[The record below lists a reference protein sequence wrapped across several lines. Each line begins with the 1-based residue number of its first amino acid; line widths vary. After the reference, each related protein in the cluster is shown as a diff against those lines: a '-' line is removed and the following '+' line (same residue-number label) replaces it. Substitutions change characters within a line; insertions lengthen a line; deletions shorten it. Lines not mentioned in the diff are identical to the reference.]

1 MAESPGLPVAPPP
14 EGSDV
19 PPERG
24 DEEAAAGEPRP
35 GVSAEGTAEPQDGSP
50 HSEVAIAGQ
59 EAAEAEVAPGGSA
72 GTESGFPEG
81 AVEMS
86 SGLGAEQ
93 QPPAATHQRAPDEES
108 PRGEGLPGGEPVA
121 AAAGVDAPQGST
133 PARAEPEG
141 AAVTPVNT
149 EPEEAA
155 PAGTEP
161 KEAAPEGTGLEGAA
175 AAGTEPEEAAS
186 AGTGPEEVE
195 AAPEGPDLEEGMV
208 TVPVGTDRKEA
219 AGPDP
224 EEKAREEAPSG
235 TDFEEAMAKDPAGT
249 NPEEAAGQDPE
260 EEVREEASSGTD
272 LEEPAATDLAGTN
285 PEEAAGQD
293 PEEEVREEAPSGTDL
308 REPAATDLAGTNPEE
323 VVREAAPGGTDPEEP
338 AGTAPAGK
346 DPEDAARE
354 AAPEDAVREAA
365 LVAAEEAV
373 APVGNEMASN
383 SVDEAEVVLPAGGE
397 TDGGRRSSVGTA
409 GEDGVEAAVAQQGA
423 GAPVVVVEE
432 GSEAPGAGEGGA
444 AGQRSETPGS
454 GGGEWDTAG
463 QSLNGVQGRAEDEE
477 NERGSPAALEEEGED
492 EDEEKQEHD
501 ISLFVK
507 AGSDGESI
515 GNCPFSQRLFMI
527 LWLKGVI
534 FNVTTVDLK
543 RKPADLQNLA
553 PGTNPPFMTFDGE
566 VKTDVNKIEE
576 FLEEKLSPPRYPKLA
591 PNHPESNSAGND
603 VFAKFSAFIKNPRKD
618 ANENLEKSLLKAL
631 RKLDNYL
638 NSPLPDEI
646 DAYSTEEITVSSR
659 KFLDGDDLTLADCNL
674 LPKLHIIKVVAKKYR
689 NFDFPPEMTG
699 ISRYLNNAYA
709 RDEFTNTCPADQE
722 IEYAY
727 LDVAKRMK

>member
-1 MAESPGLPVAPPP
+1 M
-14 EGSDV
+14 
-19 PPERG
+19 
-24 DEEAAAGEPRP
+24 
-35 GVSAEGTAEPQDGSP
+35 
-50 HSEVAIAGQ
+50 AGQ
-59 EAAEAEVAPGGSA
+59 ETAEAEVAPDGSA

-81 AVEMS
+81 AAEMS
-86 SGLGAEQ
+86 CRPGAEQ
-93 QPPAATHQRAPDEES
+93 QPPAGVEKRVPNGDILG
-108 PRGEGLPGGEPVA
+108 GEGLQGGEPTE
-121 AAAGVDAPQGST
+121 AAAGVEAPEGST

-155 PAGTEP
+155 PSGTEP
-161 KEAAPEGTGLEGAA
+161 EKAAPEGTEAEATA
-175 AAGTEPEEAAS
+175 AAGTEPEEADP
-186 AGTGPEEVE
+186 AGTEPEKAASVETEPEDAAVAPTGTEPGEVE
-195 AAPEGPDLEEGMV
+195 AAAAGPDLKEEMV
-208 TVPVGTDRKEA
+208 TVPGGTDHKEA

-224 EEKAREEAPSG
+224 EEAVREEAPSG
-235 TDFEEAMAKDPAGT
+235 TDFEETMAKDPVGS
-249 NPEEAAGQDPE
+249 NSEEAAGPG
-260 EEVREEASSGTD
+260 A
-272 LEEPAATDLAGTN
+272 
-285 PEEAAGQD
+285 
-293 PEEEVREEAPSGTDL
+293 EEEVREEAPSGTDL
-308 REPAATDLAGTNPEE
+308 EEPQAADTAGTNREE
-323 VVREAAPGGTDPEEP
+323 AVREAASAGTDPEEP

-346 DPEDAARE
+346 DPEDAVQA
-354 AAPEDAVREAA
+354 AAP
-365 LVAAEEAV
+365 VAAEEVV
-373 APVGNEMASN
+373 APAGSEVAS
-383 SVDEAEVVLPAGGE
+383 SSGEEAEVALPAGGE
-397 TDGGRRSSVGTA
+397 ANGGRRSSVGLA
-409 GEDGVEAAVAQQGA
+409 GEDGAEAAVTEQGA
-423 GAPVVVVEE
+423 GAPAVAEE
-432 GSEAPGAGEGGA
+432 GSEGPGAGEGGA
-444 AGQRSETPGS
+444 AEQRSGSPGPE
-454 GGGEWDTAG
+454 GGEWDKAG
-463 QSLNGVQGRAEDEE
+463 RNLNGRAEDQ
-477 NERGSPAALEEEGED
+477 NERGSPAALGEEE

>member
-1 MAESPGLPVAPPP
+1 MAESPGRPDAPPP

-19 PPERG
+19 PREGG
-24 DEEAAAGEPRP
+24 DEEGAAAGDPQP
-35 GVSAEGTAEPQDGSP
+35 GVSLEGLAEPPDGSP
-50 HSEVAIAGQ
+50 AGEAPRLSGEGAAGQ
-59 EAAEAEVAPGGSA
+59 EPAEAAVAPEGSGGTGNGS
-72 GTESGFPEG
+72 PEG
-81 AVEMS
+81 AAETP
-86 SGLGAEQ
+86 GGPGAGRQAPAGSEQ
-93 QPPAATHQRAPDEES
+93 RDPDGGG

-121 AAAGVDAPQGST
+121 AAAGVDAPEGSA
-133 PARAEPEG
+133 PARADPED
-141 AAVTPVNT
+141 AA
-149 EPEEAA
+149 AA

-161 KEAAPEGTGLEGAA
+161 EDTAMAPTGR
-175 AAGTEPEEAAS
+175 EPEEAEA
-186 AGTGPEEVE
+186 ALAVPDPEEAEREAAPTETDPEEVV
-195 AAPEGPDLEEGMV
+195 ATAPA
-208 TVPVGTDRKEA
+208 GTDPEEA
-219 AGPDP
+219 VREEAPSEPDPEVVVREEALSGPDP
-224 EEKAREEAPSG
+224 EEAVREEDPVREEALSGPDPEAVVRGEAPVREEAPL
-235 TDFEEAMAKDPAGT
+235 EP
-249 NPEEAAGQDPE
+249 DPE
-260 EEVREEASSGTD
+260 EVVREEAS
-272 LEEPAATDLAGTN
+272 
-285 PEEAAGQD
+285 
-293 PEEEVREEAPSGTDL
+293 VREEAPSGPD
-308 REPAATDLAGTNPEE
+308 
-323 VVREAAPGGTDPEEP
+323 
-338 AGTAPAGK
+338 
-346 DPEDAARE
+346 
-354 AAPEDAVREAA
+354 PEDAVREAA
-365 LVAAEEAV
+365 TAGTVPEEAAAPARVEV
-373 APVGNEMASN
+373 APESRG
-383 SVDEAEVVLPAGGE
+383 EAEVALPAGGE
-397 TDGGRRSSVGTA
+397 ADGGCRSPGGPD
-409 GEDGVEAAVAQQGA
+409 GEDGAERPGAERGA
-423 GAPVVVVEE
+423 GAPPVA
-432 GSEAPGAGEGGA
+432 GAGPAAPGAGEGGA
-444 AGQRSETPGS
+444 AAAGQRGGSPGPEGS
-454 GGGEWDTAG
+454 EWDAAG
-463 QSLNGVQGRAEDEE
+463 QSLNGVRGRAEDEE
-477 NERGSPAALEEEGED
+477 DETGSPAALEEEE

-576 FLEEKLSPPRYPKLA
+576 FLEEKLAPPRYPKLA

-659 KFLDGDDLTLADCNL
+659 KFLDGDELTLADCNL

>member
-1 MAESPGLPVAPPP
+1 MAESPGRPGSLPP
-14 EGSDV
+14 EGSGV
-19 PPERG
+19 PREGG
-24 DEEAAAGEPRP
+24 DEEAAAGEPQP
-35 GVSAEGTAEPQDGSP
+35 GVSTEETAESPDGSLHCEAP
-50 HSEVAIAGQ
+50 RLSGVAMARQ

-72 GTESGFPEG
+72 GTGSGFPDG
-81 AVEMS
+81 AAER
-86 SGLGAEQ
+86 SGRPGAEQ
-93 QPPAATHQRAPDEES
+93 RPPAGAEQRVPDGES
-108 PRGEGLPGGEPVA
+108 LGGEGLPGGEPVEEA
-121 AAAGVDAPQGST
+121 AEVDVSTAARV
-133 PARAEPEG
+133 ELEG
-141 AAVTPVNT
+141 AAVSPVNT

-155 PAGTEP
+155 PEGTEP
-161 KEAAPEGTGLEGAA
+161 EGTA

-186 AGTGPEEVE
+186 AGTEPEDAATAPAGTEPGEVE
-195 AAPEGPDLEEGMV
+195 AAPAGPDLEEEMG
-208 TVPVGTDRKEA
+208 TVPVRTDPEEAVREEAPSGTDFEDTMAKDPAETNPEEA

-224 EEKAREEAPSG
+224 EEAVREEAPSG
-235 TDFEEAMAKDPAGT
+235 TDFEETMAKDPAETNPEEAAGPDSEKEVREEAPAGTDPEKPAGIDPAGT
-249 NPEEAAGQDPE
+249 NPEEA
-260 EEVREEASSGTD
+260 
-272 LEEPAATDLAGTN
+272 
-285 PEEAAGQD
+285 
-293 PEEEVREEAPSGTDL
+293 
-308 REPAATDLAGTNPEE
+308 
-323 VVREAAPGGTDPEEP
+323 VREAAPAGTDPEEP

-346 DPEDAARE
+346 DL
-354 AAPEDAVREAA
+354 EDAVQEAA
-365 LVAAEEAV
+365 LMAAEEAV
-373 APVGNEMASN
+373 APAGSEVAPSSGE
-383 SVDEAEVVLPAGGE
+383 EAEVALPAGGE
-397 TDGGRRSSVGTA
+397 ADGGRRSSVGPA
-409 GEDGVEAAVAQQGA
+409 REDGVETAVAEQGA
-423 GAPVVVVEE
+423 GAPAVAEE
-432 GSEAPGAGEGGA
+432 ASEAAGAGGA
-444 AGQRSETPGS
+444 AEQRSGSPGPE
-454 GGGEWDTAG
+454 GREWDAAG
-463 QSLNGVQGRAEDEE
+463 RSLNGRAEDE
-477 NERGSPAALEEEGED
+477 NERGSPAALEEEE

>member
-1 MAESPGLPVAPPP
+1 MAESPGRPGAPPP

-19 PPERG
+19 PREGG
-24 DEEAAAGEPRP
+24 DEEGAAAGDPQP
-35 GVSAEGTAEPQDGSP
+35 GVSPEGSAEPPPDGSP
-50 HSEVAIAGQ
+50 AGEAPRLSGDGAAGQ
-59 EAAEAEVAPGGSA
+59 EPAEAAAVPEGGG
-72 GTESGFPEG
+72 GTGNGSPEG
-81 AVEMS
+81 A
-86 SGLGAEQ
+86 AETPGGQ
-93 QPPAATHQRAPDEES
+93 GEGRQAPAGSEQRDPDGGG

-121 AAAGVDAPQGST
+121 AAASGVDAPEGSA
-133 PARAEPEG
+133 PARADPED
-141 AAVTPVNT
+141 AAVAPAGT
-149 EPEEAA
+149 ELEEAA

-161 KEAAPEGTGLEGAA
+161 EDAAVVAP
-175 AAGTEPEEAAS
+175 AGTEPEEA
-186 AGTGPEEVE
+186 E
-195 AAPEGPDLEEGMV
+195 AALAV
-208 TVPVGTDRKEA
+208 
-219 AGPDP
+219 PDP
-224 EEKAREEAPSG
+224 EEAVREAAPTETDPEEVVAAAPAGTDPQEAAGTDPAGTDPEEAVREEAPSEPDPEAVREEAPLREEAPSG
-235 TDFEEAMAKDPAGT
+235 PD
-249 NPEEAAGQDPE
+249 PEEAE
-260 EEVREEASSGTD
+260 
-272 LEEPAATDLAGTN
+272 
-285 PEEAAGQD
+285 
-293 PEEEVREEAPSGTDL
+293 REEAPSGPDL
-308 REPAATDLAGTNPEE
+308 EEAEAATPSGPD
-323 VVREAAPGGTDPEEP
+323 
-338 AGTAPAGK
+338 
-346 DPEDAARE
+346 
-354 AAPEDAVREAA
+354 PEDAVREAA
-365 LVAAEEAV
+365 TAGTVPEEAAAPAGVEV
-373 APVGNEMASN
+373 APESRG
-383 SVDEAEVVLPAGGE
+383 EAEVALPAGGE
-397 TDGGRRSSVGTA
+397 ADGGRRSPVGPD
-409 GEDGVEAAVAQQGA
+409 GEDGAERPGAERGA
-423 GAPVVVVEE
+423 GAPAVA
-432 GSEAPGAGEGGA
+432 GAGPAAPGAGEGGA
-444 AGQRSETPGS
+444 AAAGQQRGGSPGPE
-454 GGGEWDTAG
+454 GREWDAAAG
-463 QSLNGVQGRAEDEE
+463 QSLNGVRGRAEDEE
-477 NERGSPAALEEEGED
+477 DETGSPAALEEEE

-576 FLEEKLSPPRYPKLA
+576 FLEEKLAPPRYPKLA

-618 ANENLEKSLLKAL
+618 ANEHLEKSLLKAL

-659 KFLDGDDLTLADCNL
+659 KFLDGDELTLADCNL